1 MYRDL
6 KIIISMIIYFI
17 YSLSIMG
24 AVFFYSLMGTVAM
37 DRLCIIITEATGFQR
52 QERML
57 TTFLYPAMIQ
67 NLFWLSIAGIGFCLI
82 FLFLLNQ
89 NFHSF
94 WSPASLTV
102 LLFLVLMSI
111 RSLFFNL
118 LPEDIDTLLS
128 EPYIVNVLHRF
139 LMSNIAV
146 LIFGLILCCVAFF
159 GDRFYNS
166 IKDISQAG

>member
-1 MYRDL
+1 MYRDI
-6 KIIISMIIYFI
+6 KIVISMIIYFI

-67 NLFWLSIAGIGFCLI
+67 NLFWLSLAGIGFCLI
-82 FLFLLNQ
+82 FVFLLNQ

-102 LLFLVLMSI
+102 LLFIVLMGI
-111 RSLFFNL
+111 RDLFFNI
-118 LPEDIDTLLS
+118 LPEDIESLVS
-128 EPYIVNVLHRF
+128 QPYIVNVLHRF
-139 LMSNIAV
+139 LISNIVV
-146 LIFGLILCCVAFF
+146 LVFGLILCCLAFL
-159 GDRFYNS
+159 GDKFYKQNNES
-166 IKDISQAG
+166 AKA

>member
-1 MYRDL
+1 M
-6 KIIISMIIYFI
+6 KIIISMILYFV

-67 NLFWLSIAGIGFCLI
+67 NLFWLCIAGIGFCLI

-89 NFHSF
+89 NFYTF
-94 WSPASLTV
+94 CAPASLTI
-102 LLFLVLMSI
+102 LLSLGLMGI
-111 RSLFFNL
+111 RSMLFNL
-118 LPEDIDTLLS
+118 LPEDIDRMLS
-128 EPYIVNVLHRF
+128 ETYILNVLQRF
-139 LMSNIAV
+139 LMSNITV
-146 LIFGLILCCVAFF
+146 LIFGLILCCIAFL
-159 GDRFYNS
+159 GDRFYTS
-166 IKDISQAG
+166 KKDYSQAG